1 MNSILLISVIV
12 TGIAFLIWLYLIF
25 LRGRFWCTDIQ
36 LRLPDFQ
43 HADMKDWP
51 LVCVIIPARNEA
63 ETIPDTI
70 PNLLHQEYPGTFH
83 VFLVDDGSSDGTGE
97 LAESIS
103 RKRNASGHFSVVS
116 GKPLQKD
123 WTGKLWALRQGIQA
137 SRHLKPKFYLF
148 TDADIRHPPVILKAL
163 VCKAEKEQLDLVSL
177 MVKLN
182 VSTFWEKVL
191 IPAFVFF
198 FSKLYPF
205 RWVNTRNRHE
215 AAAAGGCIL
224 IREQALS
231 KTGGL
236 KRLSSALIDD
246 IALARQIKKADGSI
260 WLGLTQNLLS
270 LRSYNGLRGVWH
282 MVSRTAYTQLRYS
295 PILFMCTVLG
305 MTSIYLV
312 PPISSIIGIAY
323 LMLNGVGAAG
333 FGCAVL
339 GSMTWLIMSLSF
351 KPMLRW
357 HGISVWY
364 APLLSTAGLL
374 YTLMTIDSAIRH
386 YRGRGGAWKGRT
398 YNRF

>member
-1 MNSILLISVIV
+1 MNSIPVISVIV
-12 TGIAFLIWLYLIF
+12 TGFSLLIWIYLLF
-25 LRGRFWCTDIQ
+25 FRGRFWCTDIQ
-36 LRLPDFQ
+36 LRLTDFQ
-43 HADMKDWP
+43 EADMEDWP

-70 PNLLHQEYPGTFH
+70 PSLLHQKYPGTFH
-83 VFLVDDGSSDGTGE
+83 VFLVDDGSSDGTGK

-103 RKRNASGHFSVVS
+103 RERDASGHFTVVP
-116 GKPLQKD
+116 GKPLQRD
-123 WTGKLWALRQGIQA
+123 WTGKLWALQQGIQA
-137 SRHLKPKFYLF
+137 SKHLKPKFYLF

-163 VCKAEKEQLDLVSL
+163 VYKAEKEQRDLVSL

-182 VSTFWEKVL
+182 ASTFWEKVL

-198 FSKLYPF
+198 FSKLYPL

-231 KTGGL
+231 KIGGL

-295 PILFMCTVLG
+295 PILLMFTVLG

-323 LMLNGVGAAG
+323 LMLNGMGAAG

-357 HGISVWY
+357 YGISAWY
-364 APLLSTAGLL
+364 VPLLPMAGLL

-386 YRGRGGAWKGRT
+386 YRVKGGAWKGRT
-398 YNRF
+398 YSRF